1 MKKSQLTNALKAV
14 KAKSNASVDNV
25 QADDIQAVGGIQSLK
40 LGLDHL
46 SAGAPQLVNPDDI
59 RDSIIKD
66 RFDVTSDLQD
76 LTESIKKSGQQLP
89 VLLRRL
95 ANGSQR
101 YEVVYG
107 RRRIAACKIL
117 GIDVKAHITNMNE
130 RDALLSQ
137 GLENSARLQRSFIE
151 QAVYASTL
159 LTLEDLEISR
169 DDVIE
174 ILATDSSTVSRMLS
188 VVNDV
193 PMPVISKIGPAHDA
207 GRRPW
212 MQLRKIFTEQ
222 KLSEAEALEEIDIN
236 LTSKERLFDLLKK
249 LSNHSAGTKQKN
261 QEHLIVLE
269 DGKVTAKISQKRLL
283 VTEAEAAT
291 GFSRYLSERLEELYS
306 DFVKTRS

>member
-14 KAKSNASVDNV
+14 KAKNNASVDT
-25 QADDIQAVGGIQSLK
+25 QADDIQAVGGIHSLK

-46 SAGAPQLVNPDDI
+46 SAGAPRLINPDDI
-59 RDSIIKD
+59 RDSAIKD

-95 ANGSQR
+95 ANEPQR

-107 RRRIAACKIL
+107 RRRIAACKNL
-117 GIDVKAHITNMNE
+117 GIDVKAHITSMNE

-159 LTLEDLEISR
+159 LTLEELEISR

-174 ILATDSSTVSRMLS
+174 ILATDNSSVSRMLS
-188 VVNDV
+188 VVHDV
-193 PMPVISKIGPAHDA
+193 PMTVISKIGPAHDA

-212 MQLRKIFTEQ
+212 MQLRKIFLEQ
-222 KLSEAEALEEIDIN
+222 KLNEAEALEKIDIK

-249 LSNHSAGTKQKN
+249 LSNHPTGTKQKN
-261 QEHLIVLE
+261 VEHLIVLE
-269 DGKVTAKISQKRLL
+269 DGNVTAKISQKRLL

-291 GFSRYLSERLEELYS
+291 GFSRYLSERLEELYR
-306 DFVKTRS
+306 DFIKARQ